1 MGIKIHELN
10 KIIKI
15 KGDGIFPLTQN
26 IGGTDR
32 KTLKATTDQLKDF
45 INSENLDI
53 LNDLEDEINDKKID
67 TSLFDRLLRKDGSKS
82 MFGDLQMNNSTV
94 INYSARIFK
103 ITDNYTLKQEDN
115 SSIILV
121 DKPNLT
127 SDPNNR
133 VEIIINE
140 NTLPIGFNIIIIQLA
155 DTQIKMSKTGSV
167 ELWNPDN
174 YFVSRGKFSS
184 INVCVLKQNKI
195 WVVGDLVSN

>member
-53 LNDLEDEINDKKID
+53 LNDLEDEID

-195 WVVGDLVSN
+195 WVVGDLVLT

>member
-1 MGIKIHELN
+1 MGIKIEDLN
-10 KIIKI
+10 KIQKI
-15 KGDGIFPLTQN
+15 KGDSVFPLTQN

-45 INSENLDI
+45 INFENLDI
-53 LNDLEDEINDKKID
+53 LNDLEDEINNKKID

-94 INYSARIFK
+94 INYSARILK
-103 ITDNYTLKQEDN
+103 ITDNYTLKAEDN
-115 SSIILV
+115 SLVILV

-127 SDPNNR
+127 NDPNNR

-155 DTQIKMSKTGSV
+155 DTQIKITKTGSV

-195 WVVGDLVSN
+195 WVVGDLVLT

>member
-1 MGIKIHELN
+1 MGIKIEDLN
-10 KIIKI
+10 KIQKI
-15 KGDGIFPLTQN
+15 KGDGVFPLTQN

-45 INSENLDI
+45 INFENLDI
-53 LNDLEDEINDKKID
+53 LNDLEDEINNKKID
-67 TSLFDRLLRKDGSKS
+67 TSLFDRLLRKNGSKS

-94 INYSARIFK
+94 INYSARILK
-103 ITDNYTLKQEDN
+103 ITDNYTLKAEDN
-115 SSIILV
+115 SLVILV

-127 SDPNNR
+127 NDPNNR

-155 DTQIKMSKTGSV
+155 DTQIKITKTGSV

-195 WVVGDLVSN
+195 WVVGDLVPS